1 MKLVQLVVLLSMVLY
16 GQLVCAKISYEQ
28 ISCLVG
34 DSVIFLTVPMDE
46 SWGPLE
52 MEDAGKAVCESMALV
67 RVLPGKAL
75 DAEEE

>member
-1 MKLVQLVVLLSMVLY
+1 MKLVQLVVFLSVVLY
-16 GQLVCAKISYEQ
+16 GQFVFAKISYEQ

-34 DSVIFLTVPMDE
+34 DSVMFLTVPMDE

-52 MEDAGKAVCESMALV
+52 MEDAGNAVCESMALV

>member
-1 MKLVQLVVLLSMVLY
+1 MKLVQLVVFLSVVLY
-16 GQLVCAKISYEQ
+16 GQFVLAKISYEQ

-34 DSVIFLTVPMDE
+34 DSVMFLTVPMDE

>member
-1 MKLVQLVVLLSMVLY
+1 MKLVQLVVFISVVLY
-16 GQLVCAKISYEQ
+16 GQFVFATISYEK

-34 DSVIFLTVPMDE
+34 DSVMFLTVPMD
-46 SWGPLE
+46 SNWDNLQ

-67 RVLPGKAL
+67 RIIPGQVL

>member
-1 MKLVQLVVLLSMVLY
+1 MKLVQVVVFIFVVFY
-16 GQLVCAKISYEQ
+16 GQFCFAGISYEK

-34 DSVIFLTVPMDE
+34 DSVMFLTVPMDE

-67 RVLPGKAL
+67 RVIPGRQI